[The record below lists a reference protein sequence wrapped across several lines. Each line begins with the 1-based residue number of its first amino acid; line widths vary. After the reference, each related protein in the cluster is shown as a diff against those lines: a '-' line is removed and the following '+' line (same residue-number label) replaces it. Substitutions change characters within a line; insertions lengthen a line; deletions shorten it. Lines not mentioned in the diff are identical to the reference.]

1 MQVDFINR
9 KKNFMGSFRLFS
21 FQDKTSFK
29 RSHEVQESSEQNS
42 WRLLSKEHFRKQR
55 KFQILQ
61 NLHETSLIMFKLM
74 NGHHDDDVDVGARV
88 VEIMEKATEANLS
101 RKSD

>member
-1 MQVDFINR
+1 
-9 KKNFMGSFRLFS
+9 
-21 FQDKTSFK
+21 
-29 RSHEVQESSEQNS
+29 
-42 WRLLSKEHFRKQR
+42 
-55 KFQILQ
+55 
-61 NLHETSLIMFKLM
+61 MFKLM